1 MKRKRSH
8 SRLELERL
16 KLRNNRLVLFLFTG
30 STFGWSWGSQ
40 RLGAW
45 FFTHELRY
53 ADEGRKH
60 RSRGCCGSHTGTRA
74 HARAFRGREPLPLV
88 ERGMKSSYGVASL
101 CRSIPRVLMPASR
114 QFCPPSGDSFFSP
127 IQRRTGCFFL
137 SPLSNIREITER
149 DRTFGKM
156 LLNASLS
163 LFLLARITFF
173 RARNNRFPCTILPV
187 SIEGH
192 ERWRN
197 FAWTRGKASS
207 EALTKVS
214 QSRSRRQWAG
224 GRDREREMTKMER
237 ERGRGT
243 I

>member
-1 MKRKRSH
+1 
-8 SRLELERL
+8 
-16 KLRNNRLVLFLFTG
+16 
-30 STFGWSWGSQ
+30 
-40 RLGAW
+40 
-45 FFTHELRY
+45 
-53 ADEGRKH
+53 
-60 RSRGCCGSHTGTRA
+60 
-74 HARAFRGREPLPLV
+74 
-88 ERGMKSSYGVASL
+88 MKSSYGVASL

>member
-16 KLRNNRLVLFLFTG
+16 KLRDNRLVLPLAQLLAGRTRKA
-30 STFGWSWGSQ
+30 

-127 IQRRTGCFFL
+127 IQRRTGCFFPPF
-137 SPLSNIREITER
+137 SP
-149 DRTFGKM
+149 
-156 LLNASLS
+156 
-163 LFLLARITFF
+163 
-173 RARNNRFPCTILPV
+173 IL
-187 SIEGH
+187 E
-192 ERWRN
+192 
-197 FAWTRGKASS
+197 K
-207 EALTKVS
+207 
-214 QSRSRRQWAG
+214 
-224 GRDREREMTKMER
+224 
-237 ERGRGT
+237 
-243 I
+243 